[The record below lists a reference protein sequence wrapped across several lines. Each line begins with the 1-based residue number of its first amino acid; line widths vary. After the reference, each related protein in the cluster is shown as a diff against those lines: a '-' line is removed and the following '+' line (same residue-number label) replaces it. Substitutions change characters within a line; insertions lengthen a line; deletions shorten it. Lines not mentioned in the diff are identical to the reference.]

1 MALIP
6 LNTFKTKTA
15 LLGTSTGTAATVYT
29 APVGTTAII
38 LMAQIANVST
48 LTQTVSFIHHRNRRV
63 LADAQGNGAQPGN
76 LDSYLVQDF
85 GIPANDAGS
94 VLAGKLIIEELDSVR
109 AIASNTST
117 LQLTLSV
124 LETANQ

>member
-1 MALIP
+1 
-6 LNTFKTKTA
+6 
-15 LLGTSTGTAATVYT
+15 
-29 APVGTTAII
+29 
-38 LMAQIANVST
+38 MAQIANVST